1 MLTHSV
7 SLYFAAVFIWGSTW
21 YAIKFQLGA
30 VPPELSV
37 AYRFTLAALILFAW
51 CLLRGLPL
59 RFGRREHLWMALQG
73 LMLFCLNYLIFYW
86 ATAELTSGL
95 IAVIFSTIVLMNIVN
110 SALFFRK
117 PVNTTMVVGAC
128 IGLLGITLVFW
139 PEVANLQHNGGAL
152 KGLVL
157 SLLGTFIASLGN
169 IISARNQRQ
178 RLPVIQS
185 NAFGMAYGALILF
198 LYALFQGVA
207 FVYDPSMAY
216 NLSLLYLALFG
227 SVLAFGSYLTLLGR
241 IGPEKAAYA
250 TVLFPLVALGISTLF
265 ENYHW
270 SLMAAAGVV
279 LVVAGNVLIIMPR
292 RLLLRLVG
300 RREQVGE
307 APL

>member
-1 MLTHSV
+1 
-7 SLYFAAVFIWGSTW
+7 
-21 YAIKFQLGA
+21 

-37 AYRFTLAALILFAW
+37 AYRFALAALILFAW
-51 CLLRGLPL
+51 CGLRGLPL
-59 RFGRREHLWMALQG
+59 RFDRREHLWMALQG

-110 SALFFRK
+110 SALFFRR
-117 PVNTTMVVGAC
+117 PMDVSMVLGALV
-128 IGLLGITLVFW
+128 GLLGITLVFW
-139 PEVANLQHNGGAL
+139 PEVASLRQNGGAL
-152 KGLVL
+152 KGLLL
-157 SLLGTFIASLGN
+157 SLLGTYIASLGN
-169 IISARNQRQ
+169 MLSARNQQR
-178 RLPVIQS
+178 RLPVIQG

-198 LYALFQGVA
+198 LYALLQGTG
-207 FVYDPSMAY
+207 FVYELSLPY

-270 SLMAAAGVV
+270 SLMAGGGVAMVV
-279 LVVAGNVLIIMPR
+279 LGNVLIIMPR
-292 RLLLRLVG
+292 RLL
-300 RREQVGE
+300 RRWIRRRPGLQEGN
-307 APL
+307 P